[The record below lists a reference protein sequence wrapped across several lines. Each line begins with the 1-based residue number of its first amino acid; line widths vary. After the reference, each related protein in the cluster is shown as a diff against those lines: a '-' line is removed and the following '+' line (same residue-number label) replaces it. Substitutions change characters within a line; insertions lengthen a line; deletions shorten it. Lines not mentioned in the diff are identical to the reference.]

1 MRPERLTVFV
11 SKKATARKDASVR
24 WARDAW
30 RAASSPA
37 TPKHSVSSLRA
48 MARKGDA
55 NGDESASPFLNS
67 SVSVSLAPARDANTR
82 DAQAFAATMDRVRN
96 RDHRSESWDGGC
108 GVVSKRTPRSAV
120 PLWDGDDLVSL
131 LLGNKGND
139 AGDGSDGVS
148 AGPAATHRRRYS
160 EMPGPLGN
168 QSGFGALQQVG
179 GTFET
184 GTPAEQPGDSIPE
197 EAEVLGTEETANED
211 SEPSETETET
221 VLFVVD
227 VTCPQ
232 FNFEGRHMEGRVLV
246 AATSG
251 TIVGKAFSRRD
262 AFGGTFGDQRANT
275 TKHNRRREV
284 SISLHKAQAHVAP
297 LDVDLYAGVQWLD
310 EETVLGG
317 SGSVEAGNADNGDRA
332 ENANKNASSSSG
344 YLLRRIFEPC
354 SMDLAF
360 ITKEV
365 GSAAGS
371 AGEARH
377 TLFADEK
384 ANQSEKKGE
393 EKGKGKEN
401 KPERPPEALTEFKLK
416 SPEIHVRPRVSQIPP
431 PCGGPSTPDCLLRPR
446 HEVHPYSP
454 TEETDPFRVTNPG
467 LPRFRAVPV
476 PGGRGG
482 VRVSVAVE

>member
-1 MRPERLTVFV
+1 M
-11 SKKATARKDASVR
+11 
-24 WARDAW
+24 
-30 RAASSPA
+30 
-37 TPKHSVSSLRA
+37 SSLRA